1 MKNLLQQMTEITVEE
16 LQQYFEDYIER
27 VTQGESFLVK
37 NSSGD
42 CVLVPVEEYE
52 DMIRICNGLTD

>member
-37 NSSGD
+37 SSSGD

>member
-16 LQQYFEDYIER
+16 LQEYFEDYIER
-27 VTQGESFLVK
+27 VSQGESFLLK
-37 NSSGD
+37 GSEGD
-42 CVLVPVEEYE
+42 CVLMPVEEYE

>member
-37 NSSGD
+37 SSSGD

-52 DMIRICNGLTD
+52 DMIRICNGLVD

>member
-52 DMIRICNGLTD
+52 DMIRICNGLVD

>member
-37 NSSGD
+37 SSFGD

>member
-16 LQQYFEDYIER
+16 LQEYFEDYIER
-27 VTQGESFLVK
+27 VTQGESLLIK
-37 NSSGD
+37 SSGGD
-42 CVLVPVEEYE
+42 CVLMPVEEYE